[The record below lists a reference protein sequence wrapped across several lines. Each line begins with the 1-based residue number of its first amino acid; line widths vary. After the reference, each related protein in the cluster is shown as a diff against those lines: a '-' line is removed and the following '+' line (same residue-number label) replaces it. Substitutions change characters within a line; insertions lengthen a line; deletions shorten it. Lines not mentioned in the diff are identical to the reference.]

1 MNNFKDELLDT
12 QDLGLAI
19 ALTSTG
25 YELVELEKAPYGK
38 RVTFRFL
45 ASNDAIHRSAQNYWS
60 GKLMVDA
67 KTFWNESKNIKTRLY
82 SL

>member
-1 MNNFKDELLDT
+1 MNKFNADLLDM

-19 ALTSTG
+19 ALVSSG
-25 YELVELEKAPYGK
+25 YELIELERAPYGK

-45 ASNDAIHRSAQNYWS
+45 ASNDAIHQSAQDYWS